1 LKLDKLLVGILAFVI
16 VAGLGIP
23 AFAASIVGADGEVED
38 NVLFDIQTAPVLDCN
53 TDTGEIIVWD
63 NSKVP
68 TGNQH
73 GTVMSDLSAQG
84 FTVREINIST
94 DGIPSC
100 VVKLVVSSIG
110 NGQGVNT
117 PYTAGE
123 IDLIVDFVTNGGG
136 LFLLNEGP
144 SCCTGTLGLAD
155 AFGAPTLGTSQFQV
169 FNSGVDFDPN
179 DPATLYNG
187 VSAFEY
193 FAGNSYDTVDGVKA
207 TYSSGAT
214 ALIAKEFG
222 SGCVVIT
229 GDTNWASDIG
239 SGVFTNDNRQLANN
253 VFAFLNE
260 CISKPVVGGE
270 FLPIDSTALVLAGLQ
285 TSAIWMLPVL
295 AGVAGSAFGILYIKS
310 RRN

>member
-16 VAGLGIP
+16 VAGLGTP

-38 NVLFDIQTAPVLDCN
+38 NVLFDIQTAPALDCN

-68 TGNQH
+68 TGNQY

-100 VVKLVVSSIG
+100 VVKLVVPSLGS
-110 NGQGVNT
+110 GQGVNT

-123 IDLIVDFVTNGGG
+123 IDLILDFVNNGGG
-136 LFLLNEGP
+136 FFLLNEFVG
-144 SCCTGTLGLAD
+144 CCQGTSGLAS
-155 AFGAPTLGTSQFQV
+155 AFGAPLLGTSQFQI
-169 FNSGVDFDPN
+169 FISGVDFDPN

-187 VSAFEY
+187 ISTFQY
-193 FAGNSYDTVDGVKA
+193 LAGNSYDTVDGVKA
-207 TYSSGAT
+207 TYSGGAT

-229 GDTNWASDIG
+229 GDSNWASDFGG
-239 SGVFTNDNRQLANN
+239 SIFTHDNRQLANN
-253 VFAFLNE
+253 VFAFLND
-260 CISKPVVGGE
+260 CIEDEPVVVGGT
-270 FLPIDSTALVLAGLQ
+270 LIPIDATSLILAGAQ
-285 TSAIWMLPVL
+285 SFSWMIPVVL
-295 AGVAGSAFGILYIKS
+295 SVLGIGLFVVSRKS
-310 RRN
+310 E

>member
-1 LKLDKLLVGILAFVI
+1 LINNRLLVGILAFVI
-16 VAGLGIP
+16 VAGLGTP
-23 AFAASIVGADGEVED
+23 AFAVSIVGADGEMED
-38 NVLFDIQTAPVLDCN
+38 NVLFDPQTAPALDCN

-63 NSKVP
+63 NSKAP
-68 TGNQH
+68 TGNQY

-100 VVKLVVSSIG
+100 VVKLVVPSLG
-110 NGQGVNT
+110 NGQAVNT

-123 IDLIVDFVTNGGG
+123 IDLIVDFVNNGGG
-136 LFLLNEGP
+136 LFLLNEHI
-144 SCCTGTLGLAD
+144 SCCQGTSGLAD
-155 AFGAPTLGTSQFQV
+155 AFGAPTLGTSQSQV
-169 FNSGVDFDPN
+169 FISGVDFDPN

-187 VSAFEY
+187 VSVFQY
-193 FAGNSYDTVDGVKA
+193 FSGNSYDTVDGVKA

-229 GDTNWASDIG
+229 GDSNWASDIG
-239 SGVFTNDNRQLANN
+239 NFVFTNDNRQLANN

-260 CISKPVVGGE
+260 CISPVVGGE
-270 FLPIDSTALVLAGLQ
+270 LLPIDSTALMLAGLQ

-295 AGVAGSAFGILYIKS
+295 AGAAGASAYYIKT
-310 RRN
+310 RMNKE